1 MNVYNAGK
9 NVGASAGLQR
19 LPMARALPILIHA
32 ETSACPAVGQL
43 VNRIDDLFGK
53 RARTFCRY
61 RQRGQPGMCAH
72 HPISCLK
79 VALLAFA
86 LQEAEKG
93 ANIQPNSEFNRLPP
107 NEKL

>member
-1 MNVYNAGK
+1 MFTASEK
-9 NVGASAGLQR
+9 NVRASAGLQR
-19 LPMARALPILIHA
+19 PPMACAPPILIHA
-32 ETSACPAVGQL
+32 ETSACPTVGQL

-53 RARTFCRY
+53 GARTFCRY
-61 RQRGQPGMCAH
+61 RQRRQPGMCAH
-72 HPISCLK
+72 HPTSCLK

-86 LQEAEKG
+86 LQEAGKE